1 MKEQIEI
8 KKIENAFVVAIK
20 IKNIWVAKVGDS
32 KMIAEAFGV
41 GQVEDRGLQ
50 ARLCMDSC
58 PDATDCKAMT
68 LAEFRVFR
76 SQIEESNEKLFTT

>member
-1 MKEQIEI
+1 
-8 KKIENAFVVAIK
+8 
-20 IKNIWVAKVGDS
+20 
-32 KMIAEAFGV
+32 MIAEAFDV
-41 GQVEDRGLQ
+41 SQVEDRGLQ

-76 SQIEESNEKLFTT
+76 SQVEESNEKLFTT

>member
-1 MKEQIEI
+1 MEEQIEI

-20 IKNIWVAKVGDS
+20 VDDNWIAKVGDS

-50 ARLCMDSC
+50 ARLCKDSIYE
-58 PDATDCKAMT
+58 ATDCKAMT
-68 LAEFRVFR
+68 LAEFRAFR
-76 SQIEESNEKLFTT
+76 SQVEKKKKKLFTT

>member
-8 KKIENAFVVAIK
+8 KKIENAFVVAIE
-20 IKNIWVAKVGDS
+20 IKNTWVAKVGDS

-41 GQVEDRGLQ
+41 SQVEDRGLQ

-58 PDATDCKAMT
+58 PDATDWRAMT

-76 SQIEESNEKLFTT
+76 SQVEESNEKLFTT

>member
-1 MKEQIEI
+1 MEEQIEI
-8 KKIENAFVVAIK
+8 KKIENAFVVAVKVDDNWI
-20 IKNIWVAKVGDS
+20 AKVGDS

-41 GQVEDRGLQ
+41 AQVEDRGLQ

-76 SQIEESNEKLFTT
+76 SQVEESNEQLFTT

>member
-68 LAEFRVFR
+68 LDEFRVFR

>member
-1 MKEQIEI
+1 MEEQIEI

-32 KMIAEAFGV
+32 KMIAEAFDV
-41 GQVEDRGLQ
+41 SQVEDRGLQ

-76 SQIEESNEKLFTT
+76 SQVEESNEKLFTT

>member
-8 KKIENAFVVAIK
+8 TPIKGAYAVAVK
-20 IKNIWVAKVGDS
+20 VDDNWVAKVGDS

-68 LAEFRVFR
+68 LDEFRVFR
-76 SQIEESNEKLFTT
+76 SQVEESNEKLFTT

>member
-1 MKEQIEI
+1 
-8 KKIENAFVVAIK
+8 
-20 IKNIWVAKVGDS
+20 
-32 KMIAEAFGV
+32 MIAEAFGV

-68 LAEFRVFR
+68 LSEFRVFR
-76 SQIEESNEKLFTT
+76 SQVEESNEKLFTT